1 MHVLPYNFTWWSQ
14 WTRKLKVRWI
24 VVGLPMKNQSNM
36 GEPPNKKG
44 INFIDSWGTKRE
56 KLNFEKKKPK
66 KVLLKNFWCCFKYTC
81 IFKSVFS
88 FLEGKVESSQVIYL
102 ETSGTSMM
110 ELSFFAKI
118 VNGYKL
124 LPIFTEKLHRRCLAE
139 LQIRLC

>member
-1 MHVLPYNFTWWSQ
+1 MIDLTECYYMHVLPYNFTWWSQ
-14 WTRKLKVRWI
+14 WTRKLNVRWI

-66 KVLLKNFWCCFKYTC
+66 KVLLKNFWCCLKYTC

-88 FLEGKVESSQVIYL
+88 FLEGGGFSSYLFRNQSNIYD
-102 ETSGTSMM
+102 GAV
-110 ELSFFAKI
+110 FFCKNSKRLKAI
-118 VNGYKL
+118 TN
-124 LPIFTEKLHRRCLAE
+124 FHRKAPS
-139 LQIRLC
+139 